1 MTGPTPSDEGD
12 VRPIRSSDR
21 RWLLVP
27 AALVAFL
34 MLAVAKPWGGERAVT
49 HPSAPPAV
57 AVATVTPT
65 PAASPDAPSPV
76 PLVSLPA
83 AAVVV
88 ESIPAA
94 TVPWS
99 NEIAADPGGLWWWTD
114 QGVVLHADATTNA
127 TTRIEVDRPS
137 TPAFAELGSR
147 GIAVAGSQVWAAD
160 PGRRGLARIDPLT
173 GSVAERVELWK
184 ADAVGAAGSPPGTAT
199 DRWASAWGF
208 AIDGPSIYIPSIMP
222 RLGDVVG
229 PAPGG
234 GEMWRVDPSSG
245 KPPDWLTIDRP
256 TALAVGFGSVW
267 VVSCCGSHSD
277 ARTYSIVRLEKD
289 TGGIQATIALPA
301 LETQADARPVVRV
314 GPDSVWVGLTDSPL
328 VVRIDPAT
336 SSIRSTLPMDL
347 PVSDLAVGDDGSV
360 WVTESEA
367 WYRFG
372 AVVSDRC
379 DGHLVRIDPVSESA
393 VSANTL
399 ACPMSVA
406 ISGRDVWVGS
416 AGTEGSAIGGT
427 PPSVVHLRATD
438 PPG

>member
-1 MTGPTPSDEGD
+1 MTEPTPSDPGD
-12 VRPIRSSDR
+12 VRPIRHSDR

-27 AALVAFL
+27 AALAAFL
-34 MLAVAKPWGGERAVT
+34 VLAVAKPWGGERSVT
-49 HPSAPPAV
+49 HPTAPPAV
-57 AVATVTPT
+57 AVATVAPT
-65 PAASPDAPSPV
+65 SAASAVASSPI
-76 PLVSLPA
+76 PLVALPA
-83 AAVVV
+83 AGEVVG
-88 ESIPAA
+88 SIPAA

-114 QGVVLHADATTNA
+114 QGVVLRADAATDA
-127 TTRIEVDRPS
+127 TTRIEVDRSS
-137 TPAFAELGSR
+137 TPAVAELGSR

-160 PGRRGLARIDPLT
+160 PGRRGLARIDPT
-173 GSVAERVELWK
+173 SGAVAERVELWK
-184 ADAVGAAGSPPGTAT
+184 ANSVGASATSSGTVP

-208 AIDGPSIYIPSIMP
+208 AIDGPSIYIPSITP

-234 GEMWRVDPSSG
+234 GEMWRIDPSSG
-245 KPPDWLTIDRP
+245 KPPGWLTIDRP

-289 TGGIQATIALPA
+289 TGGIQATIALPG
-301 LETQADARPVVRV
+301 LESQADARPVVRV
-314 GPDSVWVGLTDSPL
+314 GPDSVWVGLADSPL
-328 VVRIDPAT
+328 IVRIDPAT

-347 PVSDLAVGDDGSV
+347 PVSDLAIGDDGSV
-360 WVTESEA
+360 WVTESEE

-379 DGHLVRIDPVSESA
+379 DGHLVRIDPASESA
-393 VSANTL
+393 VAANAL

-427 PPSVVHLRATD
+427 PPSVVHLRATEV
-438 PPG
+438 PG